1 MNNFTITLKA
11 IEECPIFE
19 KLFKN
24 DVVVYGKFVREILVE
39 GYTLDEFSKNR
50 NRTIHCYAKLIY
62 KDIIERDL
70 YSYIVDSIEY
80 DTKNISNNVTVTY
93 SIKIGNCSF
102 LLEILYVRTII
113 EFTPKLFENELQCI
127 IDIDALS
134 IDRTGVKCMELFNN
148 TPYLF
153 SEILNNINLKRFNF
167 KPTIIRLS
175 VSERSYVENLLTLGY
190 ININSKIEKVDTD
203 AIKECTICYESDNK
217 EFVKL
222 KCGHCYHKECL
233 QESIELFY
241 SNPKKIYYK
250 CPYCSYE
257 YTETDLIM
265 SK

>member
-1 MNNFTITLKA
+1 MNTFTINLKA

-24 DVVVYGKFVREILVE
+24 DVVVYGKFVRETIIE
-39 GYTLDEFSKNR
+39 GYKLDEFSKKR
-50 NRTIHCYAKLIY
+50 HKTIHW
-62 KDIIERDL
+62 
-70 YSYIVDSIEY
+70 Y
-80 DTKNISNNVTVTY
+80 DTKSISNNLTVTY
-93 SIKIGNCSF
+93 SIKTNNCTF
-102 LLEILYVRTII
+102 LVEILYVRNII

-153 SEILNNINLKRFNF
+153 GEILNNIYLKRFNF

-175 VSERSYVENLLTLGY
+175 VYERSYVENLLTLGY
-190 ININSKIEKVDTD
+190 INISSKIDTIEKDT
-203 AIKECTICYESDNK
+203 IKECTICYETDSK

-233 QESIELFY
+233 KESIELFY